1 MLTTISADRFSGL
14 PDNLAYHIFSF
25 LKLKDITRLSLVSKR
40 FKRLCMST
48 PFLAFDDTNCRFD
61 EAKRAQ
67 MMNYIDRFLFLRKG
81 THIHRLYIRWYLRK
95 GTIGDEYRV
104 VSWLH
109 NAVLC
114 NVKHI
119 MLDLVVEVES
129 EFTLPTSLLSCA
141 SLEALTVRLD
151 DDIFKLPNSISTMSG
166 SIFLKSLTLQS
177 VKLDDNFGISVST
190 CCKFLKELRLRDIKG
205 VKCIV
210 ITSSSLELLAILKP
224 HHLVHLLVCA
234 EMLRSVVVEWRFD
247 SHETRLL
254 HLSTPSL
261 ETLLWKGNKVNFS
274 SAGRFDNL
282 AKVGIFL
289 RPYTGVDFITQPQI
303 DTVLQAVCSTKC
315 LALLDINIQDCLQTM
330 FPSLM
335 KLHIE
340 VSAAFDVDLV
350 RNMASLF
357 RVTPNLHHLSI
368 KREFEFRY
376 IDNASD
382 QGKDGEDAGIC
393 DAWYAA
399 SLPFLHDVTM
409 ELIRQ
414 DKYELELIKYL
425 FKYAGCLRTIA
436 IFYVP
441 PLKSHFNREVIGC
454 KKASILVQL
463 KFIRCGA

>member
-1 MLTTISADRFSGL
+1 MQMTISADRFSSL

-25 LKLKDITRLSLVSKR
+25 LKLKDITCLSLVSKR

-61 EAKRAQ
+61 VGKRAQ

-141 SLEALTVRLD
+141 SLEALTVRFD
-151 DDIFKLPNSISTMSG
+151 NGIFNLPNSISTMSG
-166 SIFLKSLTLQS
+166 FIFLKSFTLQS
-177 VKLDDNFGISVST
+177 VKVDDTFGISVST

-205 VKCIV
+205 GKCIV
-210 ITSSSLELLAILKP
+210 ITSSSLELLAIMTP
-224 HHLVHLLVCA
+224 HHLIHLLVCA
-234 EMLRSVVVEWRFD
+234 EMLRSIAVEWRFD

-274 SAGRFDNL
+274 SAGRFDYL

-303 DTVLQAVCSTKC
+303 DNVLQAGCSTNC
-315 LALLDINIQDCLQTM
+315 LALLDHNI
-330 FPSLM
+330 
-335 KLHIE
+335 H
-340 VSAAFDVDLV
+340 VSNNIF
-350 RNMASLF
+350 F
-357 RVTPNLHHLSI
+357 FFFI
-368 KREFEFRY
+368 K
-376 IDNASD
+376 I
-382 QGKDGEDAGIC
+382 
-393 DAWYAA
+393 
-399 SLPFLHDVTM
+399 FLYKF
-409 ELIRQ
+409 L
-414 DKYELELIKYL
+414 
-425 FKYAGCLRTIA
+425 
-436 IFYVP
+436 
-441 PLKSHFNREVIGC
+441 SHFDKIFKC
-454 KKASILVQL
+454 
-463 KFIRCGA
+463 FIYIVT